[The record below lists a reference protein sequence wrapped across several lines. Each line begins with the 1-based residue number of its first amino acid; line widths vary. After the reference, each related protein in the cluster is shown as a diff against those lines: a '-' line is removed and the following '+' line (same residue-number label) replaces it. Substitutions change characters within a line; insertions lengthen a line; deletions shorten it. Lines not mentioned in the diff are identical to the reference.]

1 MKGHIKER
9 GHNRYAIVLDARDPQ
24 TGKRKRRWHSFRG
37 TKREAQKECAK
48 LISEIASGTYVEP
61 SKQIFEAYFAAWLRD
76 WAPMKAGPKCVE
88 TYGHLGRHLIAEI
101 GTKPIAQIRGGD
113 LNRAYRRVV
122 DQGLSMRTARHV
134 HMLARRV
141 FLHAL
146 KVGDIKRDPTVEIDA
161 PKAPRKEALALRTE
175 EIAKMLAGLQG
186 IMRTI
191 AVVGLGTGIR
201 RGELCAL
208 RWVDVDLKAGTLAVK
223 RSYEE
228 TRGGGLRLKEPKT
241 AAGRRTISL
250 APSVVT
256 CLQEHRKQQLEH
268 RMRLGQGRQA
278 DAALVFPGDED
289 QPWKP
294 DLLTNAF
301 GRAMASIG
309 LPHRLHSLRH
319 THASALIASGMDIL
333 TISRRLGH
341 TSAALTLGVYGHLI
355 SSKDGAAAAIEAVLK
370 LPT

>member
-1 MKGHIKER
+1 MRGHIRKR
-9 GHNRYAIVLDARDPQ
+9 GNHWAVVIDLRDPV
-24 TGKRKRRWHSFRG
+24 TGKRRRKWHAVRG
-37 TKREAQKECAK
+37 GLRDAQRERAR
-48 LISEIASGTYVEP
+48 LVTEIASGGYIEP
-61 SKQIFEAYFAAWLRD
+61 SKQTFEQYFADWLRD

-101 GTKPIAQIRGGD
+101 GSQPIAQIRGGD
-113 LNRAYRRVV
+113 LNRAYRHVV
-122 DQGLSMRTARHV
+122 DIGLSMRTARHV
-134 HMLARRV
+134 HMLARRI

-146 KVGDIKRDPTVEIDA
+146 KVGDIKRDPTAEIDA

-175 EIAKMLAGLQG
+175 EIAAMLAGLHG

-208 RWVDVDLKAGTLAVK
+208 RWADIDLKVGTLTVK

-228 TRGGGLRLKEPKT
+228 TRGSGLRLKEPKT

-250 APSVVT
+250 APSVVA

-268 RMRLGQGRQA
+268 RMRLGQGKPN
-278 DAALVFPGDED
+278 DDALVFPGDD
-289 QPWKP
+289 DRPWKP
-294 DLLTNAF
+294 DLLTDTF
-301 GRAMASIG
+301 SRAMASIG

-319 THASALIASGMDIL
+319 THASMLIAAGMDIL

-341 TSAALTLGVYGHLI
+341 TSATMTLGVYGHLI
-355 SSKDGAAAAIEAVLK
+355 ASKDGAAAAAIEAVLK
-370 LPT
+370 SPT